1 MLNPTLCRERQKR
14 LAQVMAEMKLEAVV
28 IGNPSQVY
36 YFTGHLAHF
45 LHQSAFVLF
54 ESGDSMAWTANK
66 PLEAAADKVEPY
78 EANRM
83 STLRLDQ
90 PGEVATK
97 ILAELRGRSIKS
109 VGVDISPVTAHI
121 GLRFDGQRQSLEGP
135 IWQMRRPKDADE
147 LELIQK
153 AIRCSEKMYA
163 RAKEIIEPGI
173 PELRVYNELH
183 AAAVNEAG
191 EPMSARL
198 GNDYTCGGGGGP
210 PRNGRLAQDGEIYIL
225 DLGPAYRGYFADN
238 CRAFAVNRK
247 PTEPQL
253 KAQQAIVG
261 ALGVVEKM
269 ARPGVKC
276 RDIFNAASNH
286 LKAAFGQGLTH
297 HLGHG
302 IGLNPHEFPH
312 LNPKWDDTL
321 IEGEVFAAEPGL
333 YAPELGTGIRLENNY
348 LVTKDGVRNLLNFPL
363 DLA

>member
-1 MLNPTLCRERQKR
+1 MLKPELCRERQKR
-14 LAQVMAEMKLEAVV
+14 LAKVLAEMKLEAAV

-45 LHQSAFVLF
+45 LHQSGFVLF
-54 ESGDSMAWTANK
+54 ASGETIAWTANK
-66 PLEAAADKVEPY
+66 PQEAAADRVEPY
-78 EANRM
+78 EANRF

-90 PGEVATK
+90 PAEVATK
-97 ILAELRGRSIKS
+97 MLAELRGRNIKC
-109 VGVDISPVTAHI
+109 VGVDISPVTAQI
-121 GLRFDGQRQSLEGP
+121 ALRFDGQRQSLEGP
-135 IWQMRRPKDADE
+135 IWQMRRPKDPDE

-198 GNDYTCGGGGGP
+198 GNDYTCGGGGGA

-247 PTEPQL
+247 PTDEQL
-253 KAQQAIVG
+253 KAQQAIAG

-269 ARPGVKC
+269 AKPGVKC
-276 RDIFNAASNH
+276 RDLFDAVDAH
-286 LKAAFGQGLTH
+286 LKAVMGRGLTH

-333 YAPELGTGIRLENNY
+333 YGPELGTGIRLENNY
-348 LVTKDGVRNLLNFPL
+348 LVTKDGVKNLLNFPL
-363 DLA
+363 ELA